1 MLFRSLTSCLKLL
14 TTGSMMKLS
23 LTFLYSGLGVSYWA
37 GVLPSCISFMQHLG
51 PQRKSMM
58 GLASVM
64 VSVGSLVGGL
74 LLILFKDLVN
84 KKGRNI
90 VIIFGLISHITGY
103 ILSYLYLSHLAP
115 FGDTN
120 QTPLLTPSLAIV
132 LIIGL
137 TMGLGE
143 AAFNTQIISLISSHF
158 TNNTSEAYALYKLVQ
173 SVGISV
179 GFAVSTRVGL
189 YWQLSGRKV
198 HYHTIIN
205 QKFTLLQFLLPFA
218 YLVLLLL

>member
-1 MLFRSLTSCLKLL
+1 
-14 TTGSMMKLS
+14 
-23 LTFLYSGLGVSYWA
+23 
-37 GVLPSCISFMQHLG
+37 
-51 PQRKSMM
+51 MM
-58 GLASVM
+58 GLASIM
-64 VSVGSLVGGL
+64 VSIGSLVGGL

-90 VIIFGLISHITGY
+90 VIIFGLTSHITGY
-103 ILSYLYLSHLAP
+103 IMSYLYLSHLAP

-120 QTPLLTPSLAIV
+120 QTPYLTPSLAIV

-158 TNNTSEAYALYKLVQ
+158 TNDTSEAYALYKLVQ

-198 HYHTIIN
+198 Y
-205 QKFTLLQFLLPFA
+205 
-218 YLVLLLL
+218 